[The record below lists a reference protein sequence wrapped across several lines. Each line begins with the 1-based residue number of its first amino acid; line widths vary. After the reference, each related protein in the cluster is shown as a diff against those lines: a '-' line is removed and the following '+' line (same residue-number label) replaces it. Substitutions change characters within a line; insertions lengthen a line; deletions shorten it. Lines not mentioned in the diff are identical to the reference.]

1 MRARRAG
8 PAIGAL
14 ATILA
19 LIGAAA
25 SAPDANRGG
34 KLFGK
39 RCAGCHALDQLKT
52 GPPLRLVYGR
62 AAARDTRFT
71 YSDALK
77 RSRVT
82 WNESALDRWLTDP
95 ESLVPGT
102 DMPFRLDNAA
112 ERADIIKYLHGLP
125 GE

>member
-1 MRARRAG
+1 MRARGTG

-19 LIGAAA
+19 LIGAA
-25 SAPDANRGG
+25 SAPDANRGR
-34 KLFGK
+34 KLFQK
-39 RCAGCHALDQLKT
+39 RCAGCHALDQLKI
-52 GPPLRLVYGR
+52 GPPLRGIYGR
-62 AAARDTRFT
+62 AAAWDTRFT

-77 RSRVT
+77 RARVT

-102 DMPFRLDNAA
+102 DMSFRLDDPA
-112 ERADIIKYLHGLP
+112 ERVDVIKYLHGLP